1 MSTILITNPTE
12 NQVLEHI
19 DSKIH
24 YVEANNIVL
33 AMSDLKRWFKA
44 YDKFSDFLYLENGYC
59 LCKVDEDEE
68 IYSEEQTLIT
78 AG

>member
-1 MSTILITNPTE
+1 MATILISSPTE

-19 DSKIH
+19 DSKFH
-24 YVEANNIVL
+24 FVEANKVIL
-33 AMSDLKRWFKA
+33 AMSDLKRWFRK
-44 YDKFSDFLYLENGYC
+44 YQNLSDFLFLENGYF